1 MTLIEGIGDEVTLLF
16 AVGVIIF
23 IIILAWISTNIQEIP
38 FFSVIIVE
46 LTQRRRQRAN
56 LGADNEATSSLA
68 DNPSSDSTN
77 INSSTE
83 GSSESDEV
91 QTEENPVTES
101 VSSSSD
107 GVGQKSN
114 VTEETEVETTVR
126 FVNVLDNNGIQDSV
140 LHGIRGQ
147 HRREEG
153 GDVENE
159 PVPNIQ
165 ENIVDLEQNLNASQN
180 ESQIISDIRED
191 SLSET
196 ELRRRRVAFFD
207 QKRNSNVSETRA
219 GYSSDINLTG
229 GDPITS
235 NSSGEQESA
244 STVCDKTSCDS
255 APSISQEKTPTE
267 EQTGD
272 VSQSEE
278 TLRTYTQSEE
288 SLHSQSEEVHEAT
301 LGEEVSDGDGRIR
314 IRLKYLNDTQRNVVA
329 SRTDTVGQFRR
340 VNFATE
346 LQDNKV
352 VRFIFNGRDLRSDTM
367 TLDSYNVV
375 DNSVLHCLIT
385 QMNREA
391 PPPRVDTEGGFD
403 MGTIMLPLFGVILC
417 IMWYLRFEYRP
428 FFSATSTI
436 SLFGITSLYV
446 AAVLASWESHRRGN
460 VHDHI
465 D

>member
-1 MTLIEGIGDEVTLLF
+1 MTLIEGVGDEVTLLF
-16 AVGVIIF
+16 GLGVIVF

-56 LGADNEATSSLA
+56 VGAGNEAFTSLVNNA
-68 DNPSSDSTN
+68 PPDSTN
-77 INSSTE
+77 TPSSSEDSDHTDELQSGENSSR
-83 GSSESDEV
+83 DV
-91 QTEENPVTES
+91 P
-101 VSSSSD
+101 SSSD
-107 GVGQKSN
+107 ISGQNSN
-114 VTEETEVETTVR
+114 ITEDAEVETTVR
-126 FVNVLDNNGIQDSV
+126 FVNVLDNGGSAAPEAV
-140 LHGIRGQ
+140 LHDIQGGRS
-147 HRREEG
+147 REVQDEIENVIDTQTPQNVEG
-153 GDVENE
+153 LERN
-159 PVPNIQ
+159 
-165 ENIVDLEQNLNASQN
+165 VDTSP
-180 ESQIISDIRED
+180 SQIIPDNQED
-191 SLSET
+191 NLTET

-207 QKRNSNVSETRA
+207 HKRNNNGHDVSEIR
-219 GYSSDINLTG
+219 GDNSSHTPASG
-229 GDPITS
+229 GDPFVP
-235 NSSGEQESA
+235 NSSSDHV
-244 STVCDKTSCDS
+244 STVCDKTSVTSCDNEPTLS
-255 APSISQEKTPTE
+255 QDPSPPVAQTDNQPQE
-267 EQTGD
+267 
-272 VSQSEE
+272 SLLNQSEE
-278 TLRTYTQSEE
+278 PYQPDAR
-288 SLHSQSEEVHEAT
+288 
-301 LGEEVSDGDGRIR
+301 LGEEVSEGDGRIR

-329 SRTDTVGQFRR
+329 SPTDTVGQFRR

-346 LQDNKV
+346 LEDNKV

-385 QMNREA
+385 QMNRDTS
-391 PPPRVDTEGGFD
+391 PPRIDTEGGFD